1 LHGLR
6 LWSVGIKKGGKA
18 KPLSA
23 KVSIDNSHALGAT
36 SLPML
41 QTQPAS
47 LSVPETSARAALGI
61 DCAALFSGPVEA
73 AAEAARGSVSLDSM
87 HLRLGG

>member
-1 LHGLR
+1 M
-6 LWSVGIKKGGKA
+6 GIKKGGKA

-23 KVSIDNSHALGAT
+23 KVSIDNSEALRAT
-36 SLPML
+36 SQPVAKM
-41 QTQPAS
+41 QPAPM
-47 LSVPETSARAALGI
+47 SVPKTSARAVLGI